1 MKNSLLLLLLLPQL
15 SMAQLV
21 KSIARKYKPGFISIT
36 RFDTSRPAVRE
47 QQDPQQGRI
56 LQVNIWYPSA
66 GDTRTMCFADYVS
79 LIGKE
84 LDTSSA
90 NKNWQQKGA
99 DKYFE
104 WPASAGAD
112 KQTFTHFLD
121 RQTPMQAFIGARW
134 LQQKWPLV
142 MLVHGFAAD
151 HAYLAEQLTS
161 YGYVVLQVPVKGSKT
176 YELDYEGMG
185 LESQVMDYEFALK
198 LLQKEFTFFNNTV
211 AAVGFS
217 FGGQSAAALA
227 LRNPSIKAVVS
238 LDGGIGSQFGAQ
250 LLSNQPYYQQ
260 QQFTVPILHL
270 YNATDSYTDLQ
281 WFNSI
286 RHSNRFLAAINNMQH
301 GHFTSFGLLDKI
313 IPGLM
318 GRQAADPGHGYEAV
332 MLLTKNFIEQAL
344 KGKAHHRIDFFED
357 QQNKH
362 RWISS
367 CLGKK
372 AVLLA
377 GS

>member
-1 MKNSLLLLLLLPQL
+1 MKNGFLLLLLLPQFSL
-15 SMAQLV
+15 AQLV
-21 KSIARKYKPGFISIT
+21 KSIPGKYKPGFISIT
-36 RFDTSRPAVRE
+36 CFDTSRPAVRE
-47 QQDPQQGRI
+47 QADKQQGRI
-56 LQVNIWYPSA
+56 LQINIWYPSA
-66 GDTRTMCFADYVS
+66 GNTRAMCFSDYVG

-84 LDTSSA
+84 LDTGSA
-90 NKNWQQKGA
+90 NNNWLQKGI

-112 KQTFTHFLD
+112 KKTFTNFLHKK
-121 RQTPMQAFIGARW
+121 TPMQAFMGARW

-151 HAYLAEQLTS
+151 HAYLAEQLAS
-161 YGYVVLQVPVKGSKT
+161 NGYVVLQVPVKGSKT
-176 YELDYEGMG
+176 YELDYEGTG
-185 LESQVMDYEFALK
+185 LESQVLDYEFALE
-198 LLQKEFTFFNNTV
+198 LLQKEFPFINSMA

-227 LRNPSIKAVVS
+227 LRNPTIKVVVS
-238 LDGGIGSQFGAQ
+238 FDGGIGSVFGAQ

-270 YNATDSYTDLQ
+270 YNAADSYTDLQ

-286 RHSNRFLAAINNMQH
+286 RHSSRYVAAINNMQH
-301 GHFTSFGLLDKI
+301 GHFTSFGLFDKM

-318 GRQAADPGHGYEAV
+318 GKEAADPGHGYEAV
-332 MLLTKNFIEQAL
+332 MLLTKKFIDQSL
-344 KGKAHHRIDFFED
+344 KEKAGNRIDFF
-357 QQNKH
+357 KH
-362 RWISS
+362 LQKQHGWISS
-367 CLGKK
+367 CLGKT